1 MRKCIAEKCITPHPK
16 TKTPASHSQQTMK
29 HLREIH
35 MTKIA
40 SIAAAFVLFAP
51 VAIAIIAQAAQ
62 IIA

>member
-1 MRKCIAEKCITPHPK
+1 
-16 TKTPASHSQQTMK
+16 
-29 HLREIH
+29 

-40 SIAAAFVLFAP
+40 SIAAAFALFAP